1 MSQLR
6 SRLRTKKLRMKSLL
20 EMFPLMSGDCLAKNS
35 VQPIVGAPKG
45 IQSDHYEANHQR
57 KIPHPFP
64 QSALCNESVA
74 ATKGK
79 NRNPERCLVRITSF
93 RCRLTDPD
101 NLCPKYF
108 IDSLRY
114 ASAIPDDRQED
125 IILET
130 RQEKV
135 KSYAQERTVIEIE
148 T

>member
-1 MSQLR
+1 MDKR
-6 SRLRTKKLRMKSLL
+6 AEITDHTERHATLL
-20 EMFPLMSGDCLAKNS
+20 SMFPRASGDFLAANP
-35 VQPIVGAPKG
+35 VQVNVERKQPYGETINNG
-45 IQSDHYEANHQR
+45 

-114 ASAIPDDRQED
+114 AGAIPDDRQED

-135 KSYAQERTVIEIE
+135 KSYAEEKTVIMIE
-148 T
+148 K